1 MKKNKKLGSYKIILV
16 LVYLLLCFPF
26 FLIIKNFVK
35 TPNYM
40 VLLNVWEAVYVIP
53 LFLYVMVIFA
63 KKIYNFIFKKKNIYN
78 KKYLTDIGWAIVNEY
93 YILANVIGVIV
104 MFSFIVIF
112 SRMYIPYLVDSVDL
126 VNNRYKSGKCIVIK
140 YENWKPGEQVYCDI
154 GKDTITLYGAGGVNN
169 GDLVRI
175 KYLKRVK
182 VGYIECLVNSQNNN
196 LGDK

>member
-63 KKIYNFIFKKKNIYN
+63 KKIYNFIFKKKSIYN
-78 KKYLTDIGWAIVNEY
+78 KKYLTDIGWTIVNEY
-93 YILANVIGVIV
+93 YIPANVIGVIV
-104 MFSFIVIF
+104 MVSFIVVF
-112 SRMYIPYLVDSVDL
+112 SRMYIPYLIDSVDL
-126 VNNRYKSGKCIVIK
+126 VNNRYKLGKCIVIK
-140 YENWKPGEQVYCDI
+140 NEDWKPGGQVYCDI
-154 GKDTITLYGAGGVNN
+154 GKDTITLYGANGVNN
-169 GDLVRI
+169 GDLVKI
-175 KYLKRVK
+175 NYLKRVK
-182 VGYIECLVNSQNNN
+182 VGYIKCLVITQNND